1 MRSEP
6 DARWISDDGR
16 AIATWLDK
24 LVKKRGSLEHCDH
37 RQLIW
42 VAKILQDGSESARDD
57 LLSLLDMQS
66 NMLMLTFGG
75 ATGFFAMLAPD
86 STSPWQ
92 SLLLLVGCVAMVLPL
107 FGTVLVLI
115 FAGNIRWISQP
126 AFLDFVLENRVLTSA
141 VAPCIILSGLA
152 FTLFLVLTVG

>member
-1 MRSEP
+1 MR
-6 DARWISDDGR
+6 R
-16 AIATWLDK
+16 
-24 LVKKRGSLEHCDH
+24 
-37 RQLIW
+37 
-42 VAKILQDGSESARDD
+42 
-57 LLSLLDMQS
+57 
-66 NMLMLTFGG
+66 
-75 ATGFFAMLAPD
+75 FFAMLAPD

-152 FTLFLVLTVG
+152 FTLFLVLTVGQMATAWWVGHAATGMCCTIVVLLQLVNARQSSKAKAAALVLLKEWPSALQFHLQQDGKKQR